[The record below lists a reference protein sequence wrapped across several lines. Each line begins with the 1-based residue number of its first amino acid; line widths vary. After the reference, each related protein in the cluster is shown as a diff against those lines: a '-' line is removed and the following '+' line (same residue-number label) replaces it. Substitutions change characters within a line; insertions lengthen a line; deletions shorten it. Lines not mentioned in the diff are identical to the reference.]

1 MVLIYVLT
9 LAKQDISNPN
19 VTSSKNKDVAGLI
32 LVLSKVSH
40 IYVFKFHFNFLIG
53 SPTDDANE
61 EHNKNLVPCFVFPGK
76 KPNYASQFEST
87 VMILESVDVSNEDMC
102 LMGNVR
108 VNFANLQKAAS
119 GRKRVSI
126 IAKYTLDN
134 WNTVK
139 EAKGKLPI

>member
-1 MVLIYVLT
+1 MYPIFIYV
-9 LAKQDISNPN
+9 P
-19 VTSSKNKDVAGLI
+19 
-32 LVLSKVSH
+32 
-40 IYVFKFHFNFLIG
+40 IYVTEFHFTFLIG

-139 EAKGKLPI
+139 EAKGKY

>member
-1 MVLIYVLT
+1 MYPIFIYV
-9 LAKQDISNPN
+9 P
-19 VTSSKNKDVAGLI
+19 
-32 LVLSKVSH
+32 
-40 IYVFKFHFNFLIG
+40 IYVTEHFTFLIG

-139 EAKGKLPI
+139 EAKGT